1 METSTN
7 EEIDRAVALV
17 ESVLGG
23 LGLEVDVAGTRIASP
38 GGGHAWS
45 LQRGSAAVAIFL
57 RPPRDGEDSPQLR
70 VVSPILKVDPGGAEA
85 LYKALLELNAQGL
98 AGVAFGVHHERVVV
112 VAERRTRDLDAAGLE
127 YVIRRVGAV
136 GDHYDDSLR
145 RRFGGTRVSDLS

>member
-1 METSTN
+1 VETSTS
-7 EEIDRAVALV
+7 EELARAEAMV
-17 ESVLGG
+17 EAVLTG
-23 LGLEVDVAGTRIASP
+23 LGLAMDVASTRVASP
-38 GGGHAWS
+38 VGGHAWS

-57 RPPRDGEDSPQLR
+57 RPPREGEDSPQLR

-85 LYKALLELNAQGL
+85 LYKALLELNTQGL

-112 VAERRTRDLDAAGLE
+112 AERRTLDLDAAGLE

-145 RRFGGTRVSDLS
+145 RRFGGTRISDLS